1 MKKTDVVI
9 IGSGIA
15 GIVLSIYL
23 KRSNVDFVLL
33 EGKIPGGKLTKI
45 SKIENFPGYVS
56 ISGLEFQLDLLEQ
69 LKHLNIS
76 ITYGM
81 VQSVLKNPEGFEVIS
96 DVDSYISKVVVIA
109 TGSVLQTS
117 SIKNEKEF
125 FGRGVSYCATC
136 DGNFFKGLPV
146 AVYGNNNIALE
157 EALYLSNLAS
167 KVYLIVNNDK
177 LLGDKSLIDSLAKT
191 KNIEIRLS
199 TYINEVK
206 GDEYGVTSIFTNNSE
221 DIPVSGLFPYVGDK
235 SSTDFLKSLFVSNE
249 NGYIKVDEKMMSSVS
264 GLFAI
269 GDIVNK
275 KVRQLVTASGDAAT
289 ASHYIVQYLKEI
301 KINE

>member
-33 EGKIPGGKLTKI
+33 EGKIPGGKLTQI

-56 ISGLEFQLDLLEQ
+56 ITGLELQLDLLEQ

-81 VQSVLKNPEGFEVIS
+81 VQSVLKKPEGFEVIS
-96 DVDSYISKVVVIA
+96 DVDSYTSNVVVIA

-117 SIKNEKEF
+117 GIKNEKDY

-167 KVYLIVNNDK
+167 KVYLVVNNDK
-177 LLGDKSLIDSLAKT
+177 LLGDNSLIDNLSKT

-199 TYINEVK
+199 TYIDEVK
-206 GDEYGVTSIFTNNSE
+206 GDEYGVSSILTNNNE
-221 DIPVSGLFPYVGDK
+221 EIPVSGLFPYVGDK
-235 SSTDFLKSLFVSNE
+235 SSTDFLKSLLVSNE
-249 NGYIKVDEKMMSSVS
+249 NGYIKVDEKMMSNVC

-301 KINE
+301 KNNE

>member
-33 EGKIPGGKLTKI
+33 EGKIPGGKLTQI

-56 ISGLEFQLDLLEQ
+56 ITGLELQLDLLEQ

-81 VQSVLKNPEGFEVIS
+81 VQSVLKKPEGFEVIS
-96 DVDSYISKVVVIA
+96 DVDSYTSKVVVIA

-117 SIKNEKEF
+117 GIKNEKDY

-167 KVYLIVNNDK
+167 KVYLVVNNDK
-177 LLGDKSLIDSLAKT
+177 LLGDNSLIDNLSKT

-199 TYINEVK
+199 TYIDEVK
-206 GDEYGVTSIFTNNSE
+206 GDEYGVSSILTNNNE
-221 DIPVSGLFPYVGDK
+221 EIPVSGLFPYVGDK
-235 SSTDFLKSLFVSNE
+235 SSTDFLKSLLVSNE
-249 NGYIKVDEKMMSSVS
+249 NGYIKVDEKMMSNVC

-289 ASHYIVQYLKEI
+289 ASHYIVQYLKET
-301 KINE
+301 KNNE

>member
-56 ISGLEFQLDLLEQ
+56 ISGLEFQLDLLKQ

-81 VQSVLKNPEGFEVIS
+81 VQSVLKEPEGFEVIS
-96 DVDSYISKVVVIA
+96 DIDSYTSKVVVIA

-117 SIKNEKEF
+117 GIKNVKDY

-167 KVYLIVNNDK
+167 KVYLVVNSDK
-177 LLGDKSLIDSLAKT
+177 LLGDNSLIDDISKT

-199 TYINEVK
+199 TYIDEVI
-206 GDEYGVTSIFTNNSE
+206 GDEYGVSSILTNSNE
-221 DIPVSGLFPYVGDK
+221 EIHVSGLFPYAGDK
-235 SSTDFLKSLFVSNE
+235 SSIDFLKSLLVSNE

-289 ASHYIVQYLKEI
+289 ASHYIVQFLKEI
-301 KINE
+301 KK